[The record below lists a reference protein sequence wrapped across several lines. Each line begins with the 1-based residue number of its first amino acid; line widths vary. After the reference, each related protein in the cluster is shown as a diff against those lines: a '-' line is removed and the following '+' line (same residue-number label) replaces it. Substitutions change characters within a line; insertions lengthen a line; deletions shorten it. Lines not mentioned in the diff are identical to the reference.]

1 VDDEA
6 MVSRV
11 DREVLLNEAVTDG
24 IDSDSLAALFTSCSM
39 TSGKGIA
46 AAEAMEAQMD
56 ADNK

>member
-1 VDDEA
+1 

-11 DREVLLNEAVTDG
+11 DREVLLNEAVTEG